1 MNVLEVKELCIAYYG
16 KDAVKDVSFT
26 VPENKIVA
34 IVGESGSGKS
44 TVIKAI
50 IKLLSSGGEFIG
62 GNILFNGKD
71 ITRLP
76 DEQMR
81 KIRGEEIAMI
91 FQDGGAYLNPRLKI
105 GSQYLEMLLAHQAIS
120 KLKAKELA
128 TKMLAKLKLADPERI
143 MKSYPF
149 QLSGGMKQRVSIAMA
164 MSMEP
169 KLLLADEPTS
179 ALDVTVQAQVVQ
191 EMMTLR
197 DELGTSVIIVT
208 HNMGVASRMAD
219 YIAVM
224 CEGELMEFGTRDQVI
239 GAPKSDY
246 TKTLLSVV
254 PELKEVNLEEHIT
267 AYSRQN

>member
-1 MNVLEVKELCIAYYG
+1 MNVLEVKDLCVSYYE
-16 KDAVKDVSFT
+16 KNAVNNVSFT

-44 TVIKAI
+44 TIIKAV
-50 IKLLSSGGEFIG
+50 IKLLSSGGEITG
-62 GNILFNGKD
+62 GDILFNGKD
-71 ITRLP
+71 ITKLTG
-76 DEQMR
+76 EQMR
-81 KIRGEEIAMI
+81 KLRGKEIAMI
-91 FQDGGAYLNPRLKI
+91 FQDAGAYLNPRLKI
-105 GSQYLEMLLAHQAIS
+105 GSQYLETILVHQPIS
-120 KLKAKELA
+120 KAEAKELA
-128 TKMLAKLKLADPERI
+128 EKMLLKLKLADPERI

-149 QLSGGMKQRVSIAMA
+149 QLSGGMKQRVAIAMA

-179 ALDVTVQAQVVQ
+179 ALDVTVQAQVVH

-197 DELGTSVIIVT
+197 DELGTSIIIVT

-239 GAPKSDY
+239 ETPKSDY

-254 PELKEVNLEEHIT
+254 PELKEVSLE
-267 AYSRQN
+267 